1 MQNQMESM
9 VYSLNLIEFQ
19 NQNIMTSKNLI
30 NKTVVITGASSGV
43 GLAAAEA
50 FAQEGCN
57 LVLAAR
63 GKEALENAVE
73 ICQALGGFAV
83 GIPTDVSDFKDVEH
97 LTGEALKISGTIDV
111 WVNNAGVMA
120 TGKYEETPIEV
131 IDQVIKTN
139 LLGYMHGARSVL
151 PVFKKQKHGV
161 LINNISIGGWM
172 PAPYGTAYSAS
183 KYGIRGMT
191 ECLQG
196 EVSDEPDIHIC
207 GLYPSIQK
215 STGNMHSAKYS
226 GLDFKIPPTASD
238 PKKLAATMV
247 EMAKNPQKSKFTDFS
262 SLMMKG
268 MYSIMPKPLINTTS
282 AALRLLMKE
291 DNETDTDG
299 NILTPSKNP
308 MRIYGET
315 MLSPTKKSKNLLIT
329 GLGIAALV
337 FLSRQLKPKS

>member
-1 MQNQMESM
+1 MKSTP
-9 VYSLNLIEFQ
+9 L
-19 NQNIMTSKNLI
+19 TH
-30 NKTVVITGASSGV
+30 KTVVITGASSGV

-50 FAQEGCN
+50 FATEGCN
-57 LVLAAR
+57 IVLAAR
-63 GKEALENAVE
+63 GKEALEKAVE
-73 ICQALGGFAV
+73 ICQNLGATAIGV
-83 GIPTDVSDFKDVEH
+83 PTDVSDFKDVEY
-97 LTGEALKISGTIDV
+97 LTQEALKINGTIDF

-120 TGKYEETPIEV
+120 TGRYEETPIEV

-139 LLGYMHGARSVL
+139 LIGYLHGARSIL

-183 KYGIRGMT
+183 KYGIRGMV

-238 PKKLAATMV
+238 PKKLAAAMV

-262 SLMMKG
+262 SFMMKG
-268 MYSIMPKPLINTTS
+268 MYSLIPKPLINTTS

-291 DNETDTDG
+291 DRETDTDG

-308 MRIYGET
+308 MKIYGET

-329 GLGIAALV
+329 SLGIAALIII
-337 FLSRQLKPKS
+337 SRQLRPKA

>member
-1 MQNQMESM
+1 M
-9 VYSLNLIEFQ
+9 VYSLNLIQFQ
-19 NQNIMTSKNLI
+19 NRNIMTSNNLI

-50 FAQEGCN
+50 FAQEGCH
-57 LVLAAR
+57 LILAAR
-63 GKEALENAVE
+63 GKEALQIAIEK
-73 ICQALGGFAV
+73 CQSLGGFAI

-97 LTGEALKISGTIDV
+97 LTEEALKINGTIDI

-120 TGKYEETPIEV
+120 TGRYEDTPIEV

-139 LLGYMHGARSVL
+139 LLGYLHGARSIL
-151 PVFKKQKHGV
+151 PVFKKQKYGV

-215 STGNMHSAKYS
+215 STGNTHSAKYS
-226 GLDFKIPPTASD
+226 GLDFKIPPTAAD
-238 PKKLAATMV
+238 PKKLAAAMV
-247 EMAKNPQKSKFTDFS
+247 EMAKNPKKSKFTDFS
-262 SLMMKG
+262 SVMMKA
-268 MYSIMPKPLINTTS
+268 MYSIMPRPLINTTS

-291 DNETDTDG
+291 ESEKDTDG
-299 NILTPSKNP
+299 NILTPSRNP
-308 MRIYGET
+308 MKIYGET
-315 MLSPTKKSKNLLIT
+315 MLSPSKKSKNLLIT
-329 GLGIAALV
+329 GLGIAALI
-337 FLSRQLKPKS
+337 FISRQLKPKS

>member
-1 MQNQMESM
+1 MKSND
-9 VYSLNLIEFQ
+9 LN
-19 NQNIMTSKNLI
+19 

-50 FAQEGCN
+50 FAKEGCN
-57 LVLAAR
+57 LILAAR
-63 GKEALENAVE
+63 GKEALESAVE
-73 ICQALGGFAV
+73 TCQNLGAIVF
-83 GIPTDVSDFKDVEH
+83 GIPTDVSDFKEVER
-97 LTGEALKISGTIDV
+97 LAEEALKITGTVDF

-120 TGKYEETPIEV
+120 TGRFEETPIEV

-139 LLGYMHGARSVL
+139 LLGYLHGARSIL
-151 PVFKKQKHGV
+151 PIFKKQKHGI

-207 GLYPSIQK
+207 ALYPSIQK

-226 GLDFKIPPTASD
+226 GLDFKIPPTAAD
-238 PKKLAATMV
+238 PKKLADAMV

-268 MYSIMPKPLINTTS
+268 MYSLIPRLVINTTS
-282 AALRLLMKE
+282 AALRLLMK
-291 DNETDTDG
+291 DDSETDTDG
-299 NILTPSKNP
+299 NVLTQSKNP
-308 MRIYGET
+308 MQIYGQT
-315 MLSPTKKSKNLLIT
+315 MWSPSKKSKNLILT

-337 FLSRQLKPKS
+337 FLSRQLKPKA

>member
-1 MQNQMESM
+1 MKSTP
-9 VYSLNLIEFQ
+9 L
-19 NQNIMTSKNLI
+19 TH
-30 NKTVVITGASSGV
+30 KTVVITGASSGV

-50 FAQEGCN
+50 FATEGCN
-57 LVLAAR
+57 IVLAAR
-63 GKEALENAVE
+63 GKEALEKAVE
-73 ICQALGGFAV
+73 ICQNLGATAI
-83 GIPTDVSDFKDVEH
+83 GIPTDVSDFKDVEY
-97 LTGEALKISGTIDV
+97 LTQEALKINGTIDF

-120 TGKYEETPIEV
+120 TGRYEETPIEV

-139 LLGYMHGARSVL
+139 LIGYLHGARSIL

-183 KYGIRGMT
+183 KYGIRGMV

-238 PKKLAATMV
+238 PKKLAAAMV

-268 MYSIMPKPLINTTS
+268 MYSLIPKPLINTTS

-291 DNETDTDG
+291 DRETDTDG

-308 MRIYGET
+308 MKIYGET

-329 GLGIAALV
+329 GLGIAALIII
-337 FLSRQLKPKS
+337 SRQLRPKA

>member
-1 MQNQMESM
+1 M
-9 VYSLNLIEFQ
+9 VYSLNCIEFQ
-19 NQNIMTSKNLI
+19 NQNIMKSNPIT

-43 GLAAAEA
+43 GLAAAEL
-50 FAQEGCN
+50 FAKEGCN

-63 GKEALENAVE
+63 GKEALESAVE
-73 ICQALGGFAV
+73 MCQNLGAIAV
-83 GIPTDVSDFKDVEH
+83 GVQTDVSDFKEVKH
-97 LTGEALKISGTIDV
+97 LTEEALKITGTIDF

-139 LLGYMHGARSVL
+139 LLGYMHGARSIL
-151 PVFKKQKHGV
+151 PIFKKQKHGV

-196 EVSDEPDIHIC
+196 EVSDEPDIHVC
-207 GLYPSIQK
+207 ALYPSIQK

-226 GLDFKIPPTASD
+226 GLDFKIPPTAAD
-238 PKKLAATMV
+238 PKILATAMV
-247 EMAKNPQKSKFTDFS
+247 EMAKNPKKSKFTDFS

-268 MYSIMPKPLINTTS
+268 MYSLFPKPIINATS
-282 AALRLLMKE
+282 AALRLMMKE
-291 DNETDTDG
+291 ENNTDTDG
-299 NILTPSKNP
+299 NVLTQSKYP
-308 MRIYGET
+308 MRVYGET
-315 MLSPTKKSKNLLIT
+315 MLPTPSKATKKV
-329 GLGIAALV
+329 ALV
-337 FLSRQLKPKS
+337 GLLATAGFFLLSRQLNSKK

>member
-1 MQNQMESM
+1 MKSNQ
-9 VYSLNLIEFQ
+9 LN
-19 NQNIMTSKNLI
+19 

-50 FAQEGCN
+50 FAKEGCN
-57 LVLAAR
+57 LVLASR
-63 GKEALENAVE
+63 GKEALESAVE
-73 ICQALGGFAV
+73 MCQNIGAITIGV
-83 GIPTDVSDFKDVEH
+83 QTDVSDFKEVEH
-97 LTGEALKISGTIDV
+97 LTEEALKITGTVDF

-120 TGKYEETPIEV
+120 TGRYEETPVEV

-139 LLGYMHGARSVL
+139 LLGYMHGARSIL
-151 PVFKKQKHGV
+151 PIFKKQKHGV

-238 PKKLAATMV
+238 PKKLAEAMV

-268 MYSIMPKPLINTTS
+268 MYSLIPKPVINSTS

-291 DNETDTDG
+291 DSETDTDG
-299 NILTPSKNP
+299 NVLTPSKNP
-308 MRIYGET
+308 MRIYGQT
-315 MLSPTKKSKNLLIT
+315 MLSPSKKTKNLILT

-337 FLSRQLKPKS
+337 FLSRQLKPKA

>member
-1 MQNQMESM
+1 MKSTP
-9 VYSLNLIEFQ
+9 L
-19 NQNIMTSKNLI
+19 TH
-30 NKTVVITGASSGV
+30 KTVVITGASSGV

-50 FAQEGCN
+50 FATEGCN
-57 LVLAAR
+57 IVLAAR
-63 GKEALENAVE
+63 GKEALEKAVE
-73 ICQALGGFAV
+73 ICQNLEATAIGV
-83 GIPTDVSDFKDVEH
+83 PTDVSDFKDVEY
-97 LTGEALKISGTIDV
+97 LTQEALKINGTIDF

-120 TGKYEETPIEV
+120 TGRYEETPIEV

-139 LLGYMHGARSVL
+139 LIGYLHGARSIL

-183 KYGIRGMT
+183 KYGIRGMV

-238 PKKLAATMV
+238 PKKLAAAMV

-268 MYSIMPKPLINTTS
+268 MYSLIPKPLINTTS

-291 DNETDTDG
+291 DRETDTDG

-308 MRIYGET
+308 MKIYGET

-329 GLGIAALV
+329 GLGIAALIII
-337 FLSRQLKPKS
+337 SRQLRPKA

>member
-1 MQNQMESM
+1 MKPND
-9 VYSLNLIEFQ
+9 LN
-19 NQNIMTSKNLI
+19 

-50 FAQEGCN
+50 FAKEGCN
-57 LVLAAR
+57 LILAAR

-73 ICQALGGFAV
+73 TCQNLGAIAV
-83 GIPTDVSDFKDVEH
+83 GIPTDVSDFKEVEH
-97 LTGEALKISGTIDV
+97 LAEEALKITGTVDF

-120 TGKYEETPIEV
+120 TGRYEETPIEV

-139 LLGYMHGARSVL
+139 LLGYLHGARSIL
-151 PVFKKQKHGV
+151 PIFKKQKHGI

-226 GLDFKIPPTASD
+226 GLDFKIPPTAAD
-238 PKKLAATMV
+238 PKKLAEAMV

-268 MYSIMPKPLINTTS
+268 MYSLIPKPVINTTS

-291 DNETDTDG
+291 DSETDTDG
-299 NILTPSKNP
+299 NVLTQSKNP
-308 MRIYGET
+308 MRIYGQT
-315 MLSPTKKSKNLLIT
+315 MLSPSKKSKNLILT
-329 GLGIAALV
+329 GLGVAALV
-337 FLSRQLKPKS
+337 FLSRQLKPKA

>member
-1 MQNQMESM
+1 MKSNN
-9 VYSLNLIEFQ
+9 LN
-19 NQNIMTSKNLI
+19 

-50 FAQEGCN
+50 FAKEGCN
-57 LVLAAR
+57 LILAAR
-63 GKEALENAVE
+63 GKEALERAVE
-73 ICQALGGFAV
+73 TCQNLGTIAV
-83 GIPTDVSDFKDVEH
+83 GIPTDVSDFKEVEH
-97 LTGEALKISGTIDV
+97 LAEEAQKITGTIDF

-120 TGKYEETPIEV
+120 TGRYEETPIEV

-139 LLGYMHGARSVL
+139 LLGYLHGARSIL
-151 PVFKKQKHGV
+151 PIFKKQKHGI

-226 GLDFKIPPTASD
+226 GLDFKIPPTAAD
-238 PKKLAATMV
+238 PKKLAEAMV

-268 MYSIMPKPLINTTS
+268 MYSLIPKPVINTTS

-291 DNETDTDG
+291 DSETDTDG
-299 NILTPSKNP
+299 NVLTQSKNP
-308 MRIYGET
+308 MRIYGQT
-315 MLSPTKKSKNLLIT
+315 MLSPSKKSKNLILT

-337 FLSRQLKPKS
+337 FLSRQLKPKA

>member
-1 MQNQMESM
+1 MKLHN
-9 VYSLNLIEFQ
+9 LN
-19 NQNIMTSKNLI
+19 NR
-30 NKTVVITGASSGV
+30 TVVITGASSGV
-43 GLAAAEA
+43 GLAAAEL

-63 GKEALENAVE
+63 GKDALEKAVQT
-73 ICQALGGFAV
+73 CQSLGASAIA
-83 GIPTDVSDFKDVEH
+83 IPTDVSDFKEVEK
-97 LTGEALKISGTIDV
+97 LAEEALKVTGTIDF

-139 LLGYMHGARSVL
+139 LLGYLHGARAIL
-151 PVFKKQKHGV
+151 PIFKKQTHGI

-196 EVSDEPDIHIC
+196 EVSDEPDIHVC
-207 GLYPSIQK
+207 ALYPSIQK

-238 PKKLAATMV
+238 PKILATAMV
-247 EMAKNPQKSKFTDFS
+247 EMAKNPKKSKFTDLS

-268 MYSIMPKPLINTTS
+268 MYSLFPRPIINATS
-282 AALRLLMKE
+282 AGLRLLMKE
-291 DNETDTDG
+291 DSETDTDG
-299 NILTPSKNP
+299 NVLTPSKNP
-308 MRIYGET
+308 MRIYGQT
-315 MLSPTKKSKNLLIT
+315 MLSPSKKQKNLILT

-337 FLSRQLKPKS
+337 FLSRQLKPKA

>member
-1 MQNQMESM
+1 MKSTEQPVSISQ
-9 VYSLNLIEFQ
+9 
-19 NQNIMTSKNLI
+19 
-30 NKTVVITGASSGV
+30 KTVVITGASSGV

-50 FAQEGCN
+50 FAREGCN
-57 LVLAAR
+57 VVLAAR
-63 GKEALENAVE
+63 GKEALESAVE
-73 ICQALGGFAV
+73 TCQNLGAIAIGVA
-83 GIPTDVSDFKDVEH
+83 TDVSDFKDVEH
-97 LTGEALKISGTIDV
+97 LAEEALKINGTIDF

-120 TGKYEETPIEV
+120 TGRYEETPIEV
-131 IDQVIKTN
+131 IDQIIKTN
-139 LLGYMHGARSVL
+139 LLGYLHGARSVL
-151 PVFKKQKHGV
+151 PIFKKQKHGV

-238 PKKLAATMV
+238 PKKLAAAMV

-262 SLMMKG
+262 SLVMKG
-268 MYSIMPKPLINTTS
+268 MYSLIPKPLINSTS

-291 DNETDTDG
+291 GSEADTDG

-308 MRIYGET
+308 MRIYGQT
-315 MLSPTKKSKNLLIT
+315 MLSPSKKQKNLLLT

-337 FLSRQLKPKS
+337 FLSRRLRPKA

>member
-1 MQNQMESM
+1 MKSTP
-9 VYSLNLIEFQ
+9 L
-19 NQNIMTSKNLI
+19 TH
-30 NKTVVITGASSGV
+30 KTVVITGASSGV

-50 FAQEGCN
+50 FATEGCN
-57 LVLAAR
+57 IVLAAR
-63 GKEALENAVE
+63 GKEALEKAVE
-73 ICQALGGFAV
+73 ICQNLGATAIGV
-83 GIPTDVSDFKDVEH
+83 PTDVSDFKDVEY
-97 LTGEALKISGTIDV
+97 LTQEALKINGTIDF

-120 TGKYEETPIEV
+120 TGRYEETPIEV

-139 LLGYMHGARSVL
+139 LIGYLHGARSIL

-183 KYGIRGMT
+183 KYGIRGMV

-238 PKKLAATMV
+238 PKKLAAAMV

-262 SLMMKG
+262 ALMMKG
-268 MYSIMPKPLINTTS
+268 MYSLIPKPLINTTS

-291 DNETDTDG
+291 DRETDTDG

-308 MRIYGET
+308 MKIYGET

-329 GLGIAALV
+329 GLGIAALIII
-337 FLSRQLKPKS
+337 SRQLRPKA